1 MRKAEGN
8 GRGTVQLAGSVRDSK
23 PLTAAPSSA
32 HISIR
37 PPMSMSEALKYCA
50 PVMVRNKRGGFSREK
65 IRYSRQQSL
74 SDFPT
79 WNAAIGTPSPRS
91 TPNASRSSNAAPRS
105 TTSSCFSHV
114 SLAAQD
120 RLAKATTPGSL
131 AAPTCTPTPLR
142 NVASKTPL
150 PLRQRMLGRGSWP
163 RQIAGQR
170 RYRTD
175 VVSKARGERCGNKIR
190 MSLRRHQR
198 TRNSFSW
205 RA

>member
-1 MRKAEGN
+1 M
-8 GRGTVQLAGSVRDSK
+8 AGGLSNSPGVRDSK
-23 PLTAAPSSA
+23 PLTASPSSA

-37 PPMSMSEALKYCA
+37 PSMSMSEALKYCA
-50 PVMVRNKRGGFSREK
+50 PVIVRNKRGGFSSEK
-65 IRYSRQQSL
+65 IRYSMQQSL

-79 WNAAIGTPSPRS
+79 WNAALGTPSPRS
-91 TPNASRSSNAAPRS
+91 MPNASRSSCAAPDS

-120 RLAKATTPGSL
+120 RLAKPTTPGSL
-131 AAPTCTPTPLR
+131 AAPTCTLIPLR
-142 NVASKTPL
+142 NVASRTPL
-150 PLRQRMLGRGSWP
+150 PLRQRRLGSGSRP
-163 RQIAGQR
+163 RQSAGQR

-175 VVSKARGERCGNKIR
+175 AVSKARGERCGDKIR
-190 MSLRRHQR
+190 MSLRKHHR